1 METRRQA
8 EQTLHSSVASA
19 LPEIHNIFY
28 HLLLDHF
35 FLLVSFQKK
44 KKKKAKKT
52 ISKKFRKRAH
62 LRRVSIVYVRLIF

>member
-35 FLLVSFQKK
+35 FLLVGFQKK
-44 KKKKAKKT
+44 KKAKIT